1 MPLWNQSPH
10 TYEELREIVVDILL
24 GRERTDFAPNQW
36 AHVTDGVR
44 QVIARRAGVAPN
56 SPDYRHRMHAEDA
69 ELVRDIFW
77 DLFRQGFI
85 TLGLDDS
92 NAAWP
97 FFRLSRF
104 GKESLQSQSP
114 YRFHDTSTFLKLVM
128 AEVPDLSQEAQD
140 YLEEAVAAFYADC
153 LLATCV
159 MVGVAAEA

>member
-69 ELVRDIFW
+69 ELVRN
-77 DLFRQGFI
+77 LFLQI
-85 TLGLDDS
+85 KQ
-92 NAAWP
+92 
-97 FFRLSRF
+97 RLSLW
-104 GKESLQSQSP
+104 LQNGP
-114 YRFHDTSTFLKLVM
+114 VIVM
-128 AEVPDLSQEAQD
+128 GNEWGNRNRTAPPPR
-140 YLEEAVAAFYADC
+140 
-153 LLATCV
+153 
-159 MVGVAAEA
+159 